1 MSDTLKLFDLSGRH
15 VVLTGASR
23 GLGFAM
29 ARGLAGAGA
38 RVTLN
43 GRNAEALD
51 AAVSSLRAEGFT
63 ADGLVADITRPD
75 AVEAAFAGLGQ
86 VDVLVNNA
94 GIQIR
99 APFVEHMPDTWRTM
113 FDTHVMGAVLPSQ
126 AVIPGMIARG
136 GGKIINICSL
146 MSEVGRRTIAPYATM
161 KGALKM
167 LTRTMATELAASNI
181 QVNGIGPG
189 YFVTDM
195 NRALID
201 DAEFDGFVRA
211 RTPAGRWGQPEE
223 LVGTAVF
230 LASPASNFVNG
241 QVVYVDGGILAAL

>member
-1 MSDTLKLFDLSGRH
+1 MTVQHPLFDLRGRH
-15 VVLTGASR
+15 AVLTGSSR

-29 ARGLAGAGA
+29 ARGLASAGA

-43 GRNAEALD
+43 GRDEATLS
-51 AAVSSLRAEGFT
+51 AAVNQLKTEGYE
-63 ADGLVADITRPD
+63 ASGMVGDITKAD
-75 AVEAAFAGLGQ
+75 ETEAAFAGVGA

-99 APFVEHMPDTWRTM
+99 APFLEHSADTWRRM

-126 AVIPGMIARG
+126 AVLPGMIERG

-146 MSEVGRRTIAPYATM
+146 MSEVGRRTVVPYTTM

-167 LTRTMATELAASNI
+167 LTRGMATELAHHNI

-189 YFVTDM
+189 YFATEM
-195 NRALID
+195 NRALMD
-201 DAEFDGFVRA
+201 DPVFDAFVTN
-211 RTPAGRWGQPEE
+211 RTPAARWGRPEE
-223 LVGTAVF
+223 LSGAAIF
-230 LASPASNFVNG
+230 LASPASDFVNG
-241 QVVYVDGGILAAL
+241 QVLYVDGGILAAL